1 MSVIE
6 LVIPYSSDRA
16 FDMVARR
23 RRQDIADAAEPL
35 MAMLRNN
42 AELLRELGYAKRGWE
57 LETAAQG
64 LLDAVAGLNRWSDE
78 DR

>member
-6 LVIPYSSDRA
+6 LVTPYNSDRA

-23 RRQDIADAAEPL
+23 RRQDIEDAAEPL
-35 MAMLRNN
+35 MAMMKNN
-42 AELLRELGYAKRGWE
+42 AELLRDLGYPKRAFE